1 MGSTD
6 ESLVL
11 SKTGH
16 PFLRTQLRAMG
27 FVTITQTMQLA
38 NKTKV
43 AEPQVILVVV
53 AVDLPKNEKWL
64 PGVYEKTDF
73 WGQGRSVLGRGS
85 MIGWFK
91 KSLLDKTESRSLR
104 EGENIPVVMVD
115 DHYTLKWLTGDK
127 YHRAPSTASSPQ
139 TPGKTRDIIRDRILK
154 KRALQSLS
162 SPPDQSTSNPR
173 LSPPSSQI
181 VAEFEDSTMSRSC
194 ASHMVV
200 TCTIHT

>member
-1 MGSTD
+1 
-6 ESLVL
+6 
-11 SKTGH
+11 
-16 PFLRTQLRAMG
+16 
-27 FVTITQTMQLA
+27 
-38 NKTKV
+38 
-43 AEPQVILVVV
+43 VVV

-73 WGQGRSVLGRGS
+73 WGQGRLVLGRGS
-85 MIGWFK
+85 MIGWLK

-181 VAEFEDSTMSRSC
+181 VAEFEDSTTPLGTFPPSTKIEFANFYITDILTSSPSFKRQRFDSVGELQVQV
-194 ASHMVV
+194 ALSEDDSD
-200 TCTIHT
+200 